1 MPSLGPHKAQEGNG
15 EDEGEGKRNW
25 GGTGTKE
32 EAVPSRKSRC
42 GMRAR
47 GAAAPHYLGRS
58 WAWWAAGVVGNFGFL
73 WIG

>member
-1 MPSLGPHKAQEGNG
+1 MVPTRPKKEM
-15 EDEGEGKRNW
+15 GKMRERAKGIGV
-25 GGTGTKE
+25 GGGTKE